1 MKKRYQ
7 QTRKSRLKL
16 FGHTQRRMIN
26 APIKKNEL
34 IQIER
39 ITKRQRKTQN
49 NISKSNKKKTNQ
61 LRK

>member
-1 MKKRYQ
+1 MR
-7 QTRKSRLKL
+7 L
-16 FGHTQRRMIN
+16 FGYAQRRMIN

-49 NISKSNKKKTNQ
+49 NIRRSDKKKTNQ
-61 LRK
+61 LSK